1 MLYYEDTHKFV
12 GKSQVKN
19 IMPLYNIDHD
29 CHGRSKYTNYYLR
42 IGVKKNRRNMLS
54 RQSTLISINAQY
66 QNNLHNS
73 FDHEGDPIT
82 SSTQKLNSISWAD
95 DLVIFLT
102 TQSGLQKS
110 LDKLQQ
116 YCSKWG
122 LSINTDKTKYVCY
135 YHWGMQKCPL
145 FNLMV

>member
-1 MLYYEDTHKFV
+1 
-12 GKSQVKN
+12 
-19 IMPLYNIDHD
+19 
-29 CHGRSKYTNYYLR
+29 
-42 IGVKKNRRNMLS
+42 MLS